1 MNKSD
6 LFDIVGKKF
15 KHLPIREVEKIVQK
29 IFSSISDSLSV
40 GNRVEIR
47 GFGSFSVRSREKRLG
62 RNPKT
67 GEKIEIKEKTSLNFK
82 QSKNMKRMINEK

>member
-15 KHLPIREVEKIVQK
+15 KHLPSREVEKIVQK